1 MLLSF
6 NEQQH
11 SEDSRIYL
19 CYHHHKAAR
28 NQGKAAG
35 RVQQESCFT
44 TPWISGKAACLSPEF
59 ERDNMGSVCSGKNFF
74 RDVVFMPHYKEQ
86 MIEMMLTTIER
97 ACEPE
102 KDCEGQTD

>member
-1 MLLSF
+1 MLPS
-6 NEQQH
+6 
-11 SEDSRIYL
+11 S
-19 CYHHHKAAR
+19 
-28 NQGKAAG
+28 QGCKKSG
-35 RVQQESCFT
+35 KSCWTSQQESCFT

-59 ERDNMGSVCSGKNFF
+59 DRDNTGSVCSGKNFF